1 MSSRK
6 TLAGAIGFLAAGLAT
21 VTVAHWEGERRTP
34 YLDVGGIPTVCFGDT
49 KDVEMGR
56 TYSAAECEERLERQ
70 LIAHAEPVLACVPQL
85 RGRPYQ
91 TAAAVSLAYNIG
103 TGAFCKSTLAGHF
116 RAGRWREGC
125 DGFLA
130 WRYAGGREVQ
140 GLLNRRR
147 EERALCLR
155 GL

>member
-6 TLAGAIGFLAAGLAT
+6 TLVGIVGFLAAALAT
-21 VTVAHWEGERRTP
+21 ATVHTWEGRELKAYR
-34 YLDVGGIPTVCFGDT
+34 DVAGILTICDGDT
-49 KDVEMGR
+49 SNVKAGQVA
-56 TYSAAECEERLERQ
+56 TNAECDERLERQ
-70 LIAHAEPVLACVPQL
+70 MIAHAEPVLTCVPQL
-85 RGRPYQ
+85 RDRPYQ
-91 TAAAVSLAYNIG
+91 LAASVSLAYNVG
-103 TGAFCKSTLAGHF
+103 TGAFCKSTLASHF

-130 WRYAGGREVQ
+130 WRFAGGREVQ

>member
-1 MSSRK
+1 MKSGK
-6 TLAGAIGFLAAGLAT
+6 TIAGTIGIVAAAFAT
-21 VTVAHWEGERRTP
+21 VSVVQWEGFSAVP
-34 YLDVGGIPTVCFGDT
+34 YKDIANVNTVCFGDT

-56 TYSAAECEERLERQ
+56 TYTAQECEERLERQ

-103 TGAFCKSTLAGHF
+103 TGAFCKSTVANHF

-125 DGFLA
+125 EGFLA
-130 WRYAGGREVQ
+130 WRFAAGREVQ

>member
-1 MSSRK
+1 MSSKR
-6 TLAGAIGFLAAGLAT
+6 TLAAVVGFLAAGIVTAT
-21 VTVAHWEGERRTP
+21 VHTWEGRELTAYRDIAGYWTIC
-34 YLDVGGIPTVCFGDT
+34 DGDT
-49 KDVEMGR
+49 SDVRPGQIA
-56 TYSAAECEERLERQ
+56 THAECDDRLERQ
-70 LIAHAEPVLACVPQL
+70 LIAHAEPVLVCVPEL
-85 RGRPYQ
+85 AGRPYQ
-91 TAAAVSLAYNIG
+91 LAASVSLAYNIG
-103 TGAFCKSTLAGHF
+103 TGAFCRSTVAKHF

-125 DGFLA
+125 NGFLA